1 MPSPWSAVRP
11 ATGKVA
17 AWEKVTLS
25 GSSAMALV
33 GTATRSAHAPSGRN
47 PTTRVPA
54 FGPEP
59 SEAARSTR
67 PARSQP
73 GRQPA
78 GAMLDRLTS
87 PRFSEIARTRTSASP
102 RSVTGS
108 GTGRMTS
115 RPGASGS
122 TTTARLSWWCLRE
135 RVRCGEQSTGP
146 RPERQSARRG
156 RAGVFLAPQILTDR
170 VAVVTGAGN
179 GIGRA
184 TALALAGAGA
194 HVAAVDVDAGLAKQ
208 TADAVAAAGVRSLAL
223 DTDVADLGSI
233 EQMVQRVMAT
243 FGRIDVLVNN
253 AGVTR
258 RAYIM
263 DLTEA
268 DWDRIMGV
276 NAKGAFFCLQ
286 RVAREMIAK
295 RSGVI
300 INIASIAGKG
310 YAGTSNAIYAAS
322 KGSLISLTRIAA
334 LQLARHNINVNAICP
349 GTTVTA
355 LSEDNVATRARD
367 EGVSVEDM
375 KRRRNAAIPL
385 GRPNEPEDV
394 AALAVFLASPGA
406 RNITGQSL
414 NVDGGVIFD

>member
-1 MPSPWSAVRP
+1 MI
-11 ATGKVA
+11 
-17 AWEKVTLS
+17 
-25 GSSAMALV
+25 LV
-33 GTATRSAHAPSGRN
+33 
-47 PTTRVPA
+47 
-54 FGPEP
+54 
-59 SEAARSTR
+59 
-67 PARSQP
+67 
-73 GRQPA
+73 
-78 GAMLDRLTS
+78 
-87 PRFSEIARTRTSASP
+87 
-102 RSVTGS
+102 
-108 GTGRMTS
+108 
-115 RPGASGS
+115 
-122 TTTARLSWWCLRE
+122 
-135 RVRCGEQSTGP
+135 
-146 RPERQSARRG
+146 
-156 RAGVFLAPQILTDR
+156 DR
-170 VAVVTGAGN
+170 VAIVTGAGN

-194 HVAAVDVDAGLAKQ
+194 HVAAVDVDAGLAKL
-208 TADAVAAAGVRSLAL
+208 TADAVAAVGVRSLAL

-233 EQMVQRVMAT
+233 DQMVQRVMAT

-286 RVAREMIAK
+286 RVAQEMIAR

-322 KGSLISLTRIAA
+322 KGSMISLTRIAA

-355 LSEDNVATRARD
+355 LSEDNVASRARD